1 MKNKILLLLIISLSF
16 IGSAHAQ
23 IRGAVPGELYFYCLW
38 YIDFNNG
45 QVHNGIFRSTD
56 YGKTLNL
63 QYEYIE
69 QRTPDQMEP
78 GMLYGDAQEGI
89 VYNSRGSEFWMSSDY
104 GKNWDSINNFY
115 GYPNFATGFKTGE
128 IYRCCSDNEGTYWR
142 STDFGYTFDE
152 IGDSVKFWLEV
163 GNKTGVVYGLSK
175 YVSPPFTYLLAYS
188 DDSARSFTYSDLDSA
203 MVYWSPSGQHPEI
216 SRGAAEGE
224 LYLISWTPDYHY
236 HIYYS
241 SDSGQSWTEH
251 YESGYND
258 VFRWS
263 YSFTAGREPG
273 SFYVS
278 KGAFNPDGDH
288 IVKYIYHSRDY
299 GKSFPE
305 TWFHDMDSAFVHV
318 PETKMIDTEIVANPN
333 PFSGHTTFLLSANQN
348 YENASINIYDLN
360 GKKVA
365 AIPCQGK
372 ESIDWN
378 GSGRNGTRLP
388 DGVYF
393 YNLSNGKYSSL
404 SNKLLI
410 QK

>member
-23 IRGAVPGELYFYCLW
+23 IRGAVPGELYFSCLW

-78 GMLYGDAQEGI
+78 GMLYADAEEGVLYNLGNDQLWVSHNHGKDWVYRDDCYKYASIFTGVIPGLIFKGDNTGFYKSTDYATEFELMDITITCPFAEVGFVETEFFGVI
-89 VYNSRGSEFWMSSDY
+89 GESGSYMNFVHTLDY
-104 GKNWDSINNFY
+104 GQ
-115 GYPNFATGFKTGE
+115 
-128 IYRCCSDNEGTYWR
+128 TY
-142 STDFGYTFDE
+142 TE
-152 IGDSVKFWLEV
+152 
-163 GNKTGVVYGLSK
+163 NQ
-175 YVSPPFTYLLAYS
+175 
-188 DDSARSFTYSDLDSA
+188 LDSA
-203 MVYWSPSGQHPEI
+203 MVYWSPSGHHPRI

-258 VFRWS
+258 VFWWS

-305 TWFHDMDSAFVHV
+305 TWFHDMDSTFVRI

-333 PFSGHTTFLLSANQN
+333 PFSGHTTFTLSSNQN
-348 YENASINIYDLN
+348 YEKASINIYDLN

-378 GSGRNGTRLP
+378 GSDRNGTRLP

>member
-23 IRGAVPGELYFYCLW
+23 IRGAVPGELYFSLQW
-38 YIDFNNG
+38 YMDQNN
-45 QVHNGIFRSTD
+45 QLHYGIFHSTD

-69 QRTPDQMEP
+69 QRSPDQMEP
-78 GMLYGDAQEGI
+78 GMLYGDAQEGTL
-89 VYNSRGSEFWMSSDY
+89 YNYADNKLWRSFDY
-104 GKNWDSINNFY
+104 GISWEYLEEKVWVSY
-115 GYPNFATGFKTGE
+115 ATGYDPGE
-128 IYRCCSDNEGTYWR
+128 IYRRTDYNLYRSIDYGSTYEIMSETLSEPLSDVGTQSGQIYGFTGCTGEGYYLYQ
-142 STDFGYTFDE
+142 SLDYGQSFSGY
-152 IGDSVKFWLEV
+152 IV
-163 GNKTGVVYGLSK
+163 
-175 YVSPPFTYLLAYS
+175 
-188 DDSARSFTYSDLDSA
+188 DSAIA
-203 MVYWSPSGQHPEI
+203 YWSPSGHHPRI

-258 VFRWS
+258 V
-263 YSFTAGREPG
+263 YSWGYGFTAGGEPG
-273 SFYVS
+273 SFYVG
-278 KGAFNPDGDH
+278 KGTLSPEGDH
-288 IVKYIYHSRDY
+288 FVMYIYHSRDY

-305 TWFHDMDSAFVHV
+305 TWFHDMDSTFVHV

-333 PFSGHTTFLLSANQN
+333 PFSGHTTFTLSSNQN
-348 YENASINIYDLN
+348 YEKASINIYDLN

-378 GSGRNGTRLP
+378 GSDRNGTRLP